1 MVTNYWRKAVTL
13 AATLT
18 ASSLACSAASGAQP
32 YQSLDSIVAAA
43 ATASESRA
51 NKEGYDNVSVE
62 VRPLDKRLRLRQ
74 CQQALATFAPQ
85 ATQVLGSVSMGI
97 RCSDAN
103 PWTIY
108 VRTQVTAQRSVPVL
122 TRALPRYALIGP
134 EDIKL
139 VERPLQSAANG
150 LVYDPTQLIGKELT
164 RQLDA
169 GATIRVNQLRSPNA
183 IKRGQQVT
191 IVSGL
196 KGLEVRNQGKAMKD
210 AVEGARVTVTNL
222 SSGKNIEGIARSD
235 GTVSVQ

>member
-1 MVTNYWRKAVTL
+1 MVTKYWRRL
-13 AATLT
+13 ARLATAII
-18 ASSLACSAASGAQP
+18 ASSLACGAASAKLYQP
-32 YQSLDSIVAAA
+32 LDSIVAAA
-43 ATASESRA
+43 AAASESRA
-51 NKEGYDNVSVE
+51 NKEGYENVSVE
-62 VRPLDKRLRLRQ
+62 VRPLDTRLRLRQ
-74 CQQALATFAPQ
+74 CQQALSTFAPQ

-122 TRALPRYALIGP
+122 TKSLPRYAVIAP

-150 LVYDPTQLIGKELT
+150 MVYDPAQLIGMETT

-169 GATIRVNQLRSPNA
+169 GSTIRINQLRAPNA

-191 IVSGL
+191 IVTGFN
-196 KGLEVRNQGKAMKD
+196 GLEVRNQGKAMKD
-210 AVEGARVTVTNL
+210 AVAGARVTVTNL
-222 SSGKNIEGIARSD
+222 SSGKQIEGIARSD